1 MQEGGGTIKWIKDR
15 EDGVGPAGGSARERP
30 RARSLRAAARARGC
44 SPAPTSPPSPSHR
57 PTGRQAG
64 ARGGGRVGGSGW
76 RGRATERLPKKRG
89 RGAVPDPVD
98 ALLRLRPGPTSGA
111 GGARPRPH
119 TRQGPSLGGWAADG
133 RERTGMAARAGR
145 TRGRVCR
152 GEQHPKKPVPRSFF
166 SRSPWAG
173 LAFPP
178 RATASDA
185 PAHPVNRPDD
195 ARTLRAETAEVRAVR
210 ARAEA
215 MVFWGGGEV
224 LFGWR
229 RTELWGE
236 GWSKKM
242 MKSSFFLSRQKKTH
256 PLAPPLLR
264 NGLRPLRHPRRRCGR
279 PPGASGVAMTGAK
292 REWGTGGARAGEGRR
307 ASEAKKKKGRPPPS
321 LSTRPGGCKP
331 FSPFGCAP
339 PSRTPPAGPGARWP
353 AHQGHLQSLHHLLA
367 R

>member
-133 RERTGMAARAGR
+133 RGGRAWRRAPGAREGACAGGSNTQKSPCQGAFFRVLPGLGWRFPRARPPR
-145 TRGRVCR
+145 TRPPTPLTAQTMHVPCGPRPRRSGRCGR
-152 GEQHPKKPVPRSFF
+152 GRKPWFF
-166 SRSPWAG
+166 G
-173 LAFPP
+173 
-178 RATASDA
+178 
-185 PAHPVNRPDD
+185 
-195 ARTLRAETAEVRAVR
+195 EVGR
-210 ARAEA
+210 
-215 MVFWGGGEV
+215 FCLGGGE
-224 LFGWR
+224 LSC
-229 RTELWGE
+229 GE
-236 GWSKKM
+236 RVG
-242 MKSSFFLSRQKKTH
+242 QK
-256 PLAPPLLR
+256 R
-264 NGLRPLRHPRRRCGR
+264 
-279 PPGASGVAMTGAK
+279 
-292 REWGTGGARAGEGRR
+292 
-307 ASEAKKKKGRPPPS
+307 
-321 LSTRPGGCKP
+321 
-331 FSPFGCAP
+331 
-339 PSRTPPAGPGARWP
+339 
-353 AHQGHLQSLHHLLA
+353 
-367 R
+367 